1 MELKRIL
8 ARDTRS
14 ATEKAMAL
22 FGPDVLIISNNRVE
36 GQTELIVAL
45 DLVEAYS
52 DELMAEEMGA
62 IEHRQTATRYPSG
75 AALSGVNRR
84 LSSTPSSVNQPFSDH
99 LHQMLQTG
107 GQVEPIGTPASTS
120 TSTSTSNDSGDLL
133 LSQGREQ
140 TRSLEIVSL
149 VREEFAALRQE
160 FRLSQ
165 QTASWQLN
173 QYWPEHIQ
181 PLVQVMT
188 EVGVPTALRALLQEG
203 LREQPTLDIALDS
216 IRAQL
221 THNLERPQEGFPNRG
236 IHVMAG
242 LSGSGKT
249 LMVAKAAQQL
259 AMHYGNEYVAVVSY
273 HDMRAGAWSQTQMLC
288 AQLGVECYRAS
299 DADTLKLLLEELSP
313 KRLILIDTPGVQM
326 EDRLAEILQVC
337 PEAGLHAVVPADSSA
352 VTLSRIMLKSKLPWQ
367 SLMIS
372 KLDEANSPWPLIQ
385 FLIAEGAQCVVSAG
399 GGSDKISDGLK
410 SSGLQKLI
418 NMAMTQLN
426 PTLDAF
432 GADLTQAAAKP
443 ATLETPVNEAEVSN
457 EPLTHAMGLSRP
469 NWSLEMPQ
477 SELHG

>member
-14 ATEKAMAL
+14 ATEKAMAM
-22 FGPDVLIISNNRVE
+22 FGPDVLIISNHRVE

-45 DLVEAYS
+45 DVAEAS
-52 DELMAEEMGA
+52 LDEMFETDAEEQSQESNSVTVTAKGP
-62 IEHRQTATRYPSG
+62 RQ
-75 AALSGVNRR
+75 R
-84 LSSTPSSVNQPFSDH
+84 LSSTPSSVSSPFSDH
-99 LHQMLQTG
+99 LHQLLQPASRMA
-107 GQVEPIGTPASTS
+107 QQAEAEPIAHVSTEH
-120 TSTSTSNDSGDLL
+120 LL
-133 LSQGREQ
+133 TQGREQ
-140 TRSLEIVSL
+140 VRSQEIVSL
-149 VREEFAALRQE
+149 VREELAALRQE

-165 QTASWQLN
+165 QTANWQMN
-173 QYWPEHIQ
+173 QYWPAHIQ
-181 PLVQVMT
+181 PLVQAMT
-188 EVGVPTALRALLQEG
+188 EAAVPTALRALLQEG
-203 LREQPTLDIALDS
+203 LREQPTLDSALDS

-221 THNLERPQEGFPNRG
+221 THNLERPQEGFPNKG
-236 IHVMAG
+236 VHVMAG

-249 LMVAKAAQQL
+249 LMVAKAAQQVAL
-259 AMHYGNEYVAVVSY
+259 HYGTEYVAVVSY

-288 AQLGVECYRAS
+288 AQLGVDCFRAGS
-299 DADTLKLLLEELSP
+299 PETLKLLLDELSP
-313 KRLILIDTPGVQM
+313 RRMIVIDTPGVQM
-326 EDRLAEILQVC
+326 SERLAEILEVC

-399 GGSDKISDGLK
+399 GGSDNISDGLK

-426 PTLDAF
+426 PSLDAF
-432 GADLTQAAAKP
+432 GGDLSQVAAKP
-443 ATLETPVNEAEVSN
+443 ATLETLVNEAEASN

>member
-45 DLVEAYS
+45 DVAEASS

-62 IEHRQTATRYPSG
+62 IEHGQTATPYPSG
-75 AALSGVNRR
+75 VALSGVNKR

-99 LHQMLQTG
+99 LHHLLKTG
-107 GQVEPIGTPASTS
+107 GQGELNGSRDSTA
-120 TSTSTSNDSGDLL
+120 NDSSDHL

-140 TRSLEIVSL
+140 ARSQEIVSL
-149 VREEFAALRQE
+149 VREELAALRQE

-165 QTASWQLN
+165 QTASWQMN
-173 QYWPEHIQ
+173 QYWPAHIQ
-181 PLVQVMT
+181 PLVQAMT

-203 LREQPTLDIALDS
+203 LREQPTLDSALDS

-259 AMHYGNEYVAVVSY
+259 AMQYGNEYVAVVSY

-288 AQLGVECYRAS
+288 AQLGVECYRANG
-299 DADTLKLLLEELSP
+299 ADTLKLLLEELSP

-337 PEAGLHAVVPADSSA
+337 PEAGLHAVVPADSSG
-352 VTLSRIMLKSKLPWQ
+352 VTLSRIMLKSNLNWQ

-372 KLDEANSPWPLIQ
+372 KLDESNSPWPLIQ
-385 FLIAEGAQCVVSAG
+385 FLIAEGAECVVSAG

-418 NMAMTQLN
+418 NIAMTHLT
-426 PTLDAF
+426 PSSDAF
-432 GADLTQAAAKP
+432 APDTMEEATKP
-443 ATLETPVNEAEVSN
+443 ATLDAQVNEADATNV
-457 EPLTHAMGLSRP
+457 PLTHTLGLSRP

>member
-14 ATEKAMAL
+14 ATEKAMAM

-36 GQTELIVAL
+36 GQTELIVAM
-45 DLVEAYS
+45 DVAEAS
-52 DELMAEEMGA
+52 LDELLETDLEAQSQESNSVTVTAKGP
-62 IEHRQTATRYPSG
+62 RQRM
-75 AALSGVNRR
+75 
-84 LSSTPSSVNQPFSDH
+84 SSTPSSVSGPFSDH
-99 LHQMLQTG
+99 LHQLLHPASRMAQ
-107 GQVEPIGTPASTS
+107 QAEAEPIAHVSTEH
-120 TSTSTSNDSGDLL
+120 LL
-133 LSQGREQ
+133 TQGREQ
-140 TRSLEIVSL
+140 VRSQEIVSL
-149 VREEFAALRQE
+149 VREELAALRQE

-165 QTASWQLN
+165 QTANWQMN
-173 QYWPEHIQ
+173 QYWPAHIQ
-181 PLVQVMT
+181 PLVQSMT
-188 EVGVPTALRALLQEG
+188 EAAVPTALRALLQEG
-203 LREQPTLDIALDS
+203 LREQPTLDSALDS

-221 THNLERPQEGFPNRG
+221 THNLERPQEGFPNKG
-236 IHVMAG
+236 VHVMAG

-249 LMVAKAAQQL
+249 LMVAKAAQQVAL
-259 AMHYGNEYVAVVSY
+259 HYGTEYVAVVSY

-288 AQLGVECYRAS
+288 AQLGVDCFRAGS
-299 DADTLKLLLEELSP
+299 PETLKLLLDELSP
-313 KRLILIDTPGVQM
+313 RRMIVIDTPGVQM
-326 EDRLAEILQVC
+326 TERLAEILQVC

>member
-14 ATEKAMAL
+14 ATEKAMAM
-22 FGPDVLIISNNRVE
+22 FGPDVLIISNHRVE

-45 DLVEAYS
+45 DVAEAS
-52 DELMAEEMGA
+52 LDEMLETDAEEQSQESNSVTVTAKGP
-62 IEHRQTATRYPSG
+62 RQ
-75 AALSGVNRR
+75 R
-84 LSSTPSSVNQPFSDH
+84 LSSTPSSVSSPFSDH
-99 LHQMLQTG
+99 LHQLLQPASRMA
-107 GQVEPIGTPASTS
+107 QQAEAEPIAHVSTEH
-120 TSTSTSNDSGDLL
+120 LL
-133 LSQGREQ
+133 TQGREQ
-140 TRSLEIVSL
+140 VRSQEIVSL
-149 VREEFAALRQE
+149 VREELAALRQE

-165 QTASWQLN
+165 QTANWQMN
-173 QYWPEHIQ
+173 QYWPAHIQ
-181 PLVQVMT
+181 PLVQSMT
-188 EVGVPTALRALLQEG
+188 EAAVPTALRALLQEG
-203 LREQPTLDIALDS
+203 LREQPTLDSALDS

-221 THNLERPQEGFPNRG
+221 THNLERPQEGFPNKG
-236 IHVMAG
+236 VHVMAG

-249 LMVAKAAQQL
+249 LMVAKAAQQVAL
-259 AMHYGNEYVAVVSY
+259 HYGTEYVAVVSY

-288 AQLGVECYRAS
+288 AQLGVDCFRAGS
-299 DADTLKLLLEELSP
+299 PETLKLLLDELSP
-313 KRLILIDTPGVQM
+313 RRMIVIDTPGVQM
-326 EDRLAEILQVC
+326 SERLAEILQVC

-426 PTLDAF
+426 PSLDAF
-432 GADLTQAAAKP
+432 GGDLSQVAAKP
-443 ATLETPVNEAEVSN
+443 ATLETLVNEAEASN

>member
-14 ATEKAMAL
+14 ATEKAMAM
-22 FGPDVLIISNNRVE
+22 FGPDVLIISNHRVE

-45 DLVEAYS
+45 DVAEAS
-52 DELMAEEMGA
+52 LDEMLETDAEEQSQESNSVTVTAKGP
-62 IEHRQTATRYPSG
+62 RQ
-75 AALSGVNRR
+75 R
-84 LSSTPSSVNQPFSDH
+84 LSSTPSSVSSPFSDH
-99 LHQMLQTG
+99 LHQLLQPASRMA
-107 GQVEPIGTPASTS
+107 QQAEAEPIAHVSTEH
-120 TSTSTSNDSGDLL
+120 LL
-133 LSQGREQ
+133 TQGREQ
-140 TRSLEIVSL
+140 VRSQEIVSL
-149 VREEFAALRQE
+149 VREELAALRQE

-165 QTASWQLN
+165 QTANWQMN
-173 QYWPEHIQ
+173 QYWPAHIQ
-181 PLVQVMT
+181 PLVQAMT
-188 EVGVPTALRALLQEG
+188 EAAVPTALRALLQEG
-203 LREQPTLDIALDS
+203 LREQPTLDSALDS

-221 THNLERPQEGFPNRG
+221 THNLERPQEGFPNKG
-236 IHVMAG
+236 VHVMAG

-249 LMVAKAAQQL
+249 LMVAKAAQQVAL
-259 AMHYGNEYVAVVSY
+259 HYGTEYVAVVSY

-288 AQLGVECYRAS
+288 AQLGVDCFRAGS
-299 DADTLKLLLEELSP
+299 PETLKLLLDELSP
-313 KRLILIDTPGVQM
+313 RRMIVIDTPGVQM
-326 EDRLAEILQVC
+326 SERLAEILEVC

-385 FLIAEGAQCVVSAG
+385 FLIAEGAKCVVSAG
-399 GGSDKISDGLK
+399 GGSDNISDGLK

-426 PTLDAF
+426 PSLDAF
-432 GADLTQAAAKP
+432 GGDLSQVAAKP
-443 ATLETPVNEAEVSN
+443 ATLETLVNEAEASN

>member
-45 DLVEAYS
+45 DVAQASL
-52 DELMAEEMGA
+52 DELLETDLEAQSQESNSVTVTAKGP
-62 IEHRQTATRYPSG
+62 RQRMS
-75 AALSGVNRR
+75 N
-84 LSSTPSSVNQPFSDH
+84 TPSSLNSPFSDH
-99 LHQMLQTG
+99 LHQLLQPASRMA
-107 GQVEPIGTPASTS
+107 QLVEAEPIANVSKEH
-120 TSTSTSNDSGDLL
+120 LL
-133 LSQGREQ
+133 TQGREQ
-140 TRSLEIVSL
+140 VRSQEIVSL
-149 VREEFAALRQE
+149 VREELAALRQE

-165 QTASWQLN
+165 QTANWQMN
-173 QYWPEHIQ
+173 QYWPVHIQ
-181 PLVQVMT
+181 PLVQAMT
-188 EVGVPTALRALLQEG
+188 EAAVPTALRALLQEG
-203 LREQPTLDIALDS
+203 LREQPTLDSALDS

-221 THNLERPQEGFPNRG
+221 THNLERPQEGFPNKG
-236 IHVMAG
+236 VHVMAG

-249 LMVAKAAQQL
+249 LMVAKAAQQVAL
-259 AMHYGNEYVAVVSY
+259 HYGTEYVAVVSY

-288 AQLGVECYRAS
+288 AQLGVDCFRAGS
-299 DADTLKLLLEELSP
+299 PETLKLLLDELSP
-313 KRLILIDTPGVQM
+313 RRMIVIDTPGVQM
-326 EDRLAEILQVC
+326 SERLAEILQVC

-418 NMAMTQLN
+418 NMAMAQLS

-443 ATLETPVNEAEVSN
+443 ATLETPVNEVEASN

>member
-14 ATEKAMAL
+14 ATEKAMAM
-22 FGPDVLIISNNRVE
+22 FGPDVLIISNHRVE

-45 DLVEAYS
+45 DVAEAS
-52 DELMAEEMGA
+52 LDEMLETDAEEQSQESNSVTVTAKGP
-62 IEHRQTATRYPSG
+62 RQP
-75 AALSGVNRR
+75 
-84 LSSTPSSVNQPFSDH
+84 LSSTPSSVSSPFSDH
-99 LHQMLQTG
+99 LHQLLQPASRMA
-107 GQVEPIGTPASTS
+107 QQAEAEPIAHASTEH
-120 TSTSTSNDSGDLL
+120 LL
-133 LSQGREQ
+133 TQGREQ
-140 TRSLEIVSL
+140 VRSQEIVSL
-149 VREEFAALRQE
+149 VREELAALRQE

-165 QTASWQLN
+165 QTANWQMN
-173 QYWPEHIQ
+173 QYWPAHIQ
-181 PLVQVMT
+181 PLVQAMT
-188 EVGVPTALRALLQEG
+188 EATVPTALRALLQEG
-203 LREQPTLDIALDS
+203 LREQPTLDSALDS

-221 THNLERPQEGFPNRG
+221 THNLERPQEGFPNKG
-236 IHVMAG
+236 VHVMAG

-249 LMVAKAAQQL
+249 LMVAKAAQQVAL
-259 AMHYGNEYVAVVSY
+259 HYGTEYVAVVSY

-288 AQLGVECYRAS
+288 AQLGVDCFRAGS
-299 DADTLKLLLEELSP
+299 PETLKLLLDELSP
-313 KRLILIDTPGVQM
+313 RRMIVIDTPGVQM
-326 EDRLAEILQVC
+326 SERLAEILQVC

-399 GGSDKISDGLK
+399 GGSDNISDGLK

-426 PTLDAF
+426 PSLDAF

-443 ATLETPVNEAEVSN
+443 ATLETPVNEVEASI

>member
-45 DLVEAYS
+45 DLIEAAC
-52 DELMAEEMGA
+52 DEWMAEDMGA
-62 IEHRQTATRYPSG
+62 IELGQTANRHPSG
-75 AALSGVNRR
+75 AASSGVNKR

-99 LHQMLQTG
+99 LHHLLKTG
-107 GQVEPIGTPASTS
+107 GQSESNGLRASTA
-120 TSTSTSNDSGDLL
+120 NDSGDHLL
-133 LSQGREQ
+133 NQGREQ
-140 TRSLEIVSL
+140 ARSQEIVSL
-149 VREEFAALRQE
+149 VREELAALRQE

-165 QTASWQLN
+165 QTASWQMN

-181 PLVQVMT
+181 PLVQAMT

-203 LREQPTLDIALDS
+203 LREQPTLDSALDS

-259 AMHYGNEYVAVVSY
+259 AMQYGNEYVAVVSY

-288 AQLGVECYRAS
+288 AQLGVECYRANG
-299 DADTLKLLLEELSP
+299 ADTLKLLLEELSP

-337 PEAGLHAVVPADSSA
+337 PEAGLHAVVPADSSG
-352 VTLSRIMLKSKLPWQ
+352 VTLSRIMLKSKLNWQ

-372 KLDEANSPWPLIQ
+372 KLDESNSPWPLIQ
-385 FLIAEGAQCVVSAG
+385 FLIAEGAECVVSAG

-418 NMAMTQLN
+418 NIAMTHLT
-426 PTLDAF
+426 PSSDAF
-432 GADLTQAAAKP
+432 APDTMEEAIKP
-443 ATLETPVNEAEVSN
+443 ATLATQVNEADATNV
-457 EPLTHAMGLSRP
+457 PLTHTLGLSRP

>member
-14 ATEKAMAL
+14 ATEKAMAM
-22 FGPDVLIISNNRVE
+22 FGPDVLIISNHRVE

-45 DLVEAYS
+45 DVAEAS
-52 DELMAEEMGA
+52 LDEMLETDAEEQSQESNSVTVTAKGP
-62 IEHRQTATRYPSG
+62 RQ
-75 AALSGVNRR
+75 R
-84 LSSTPSSVNQPFSDH
+84 LSSTPSSDSSPFSDH
-99 LHQMLQTG
+99 LHQLLQPASRMA
-107 GQVEPIGTPASTS
+107 QQAKAEPIAHVSTEH
-120 TSTSTSNDSGDLL
+120 LL
-133 LSQGREQ
+133 TQGREQ
-140 TRSLEIVSL
+140 VRSQEIVSL
-149 VREEFAALRQE
+149 VREELAALRQE

-165 QTASWQLN
+165 QTANWQMN
-173 QYWPEHIQ
+173 QYWPAHIQ
-181 PLVQVMT
+181 PLVQAMT
-188 EVGVPTALRALLQEG
+188 EAAVPTALRALLQEG
-203 LREQPTLDIALDS
+203 LREQPTLDGALDS

-221 THNLERPQEGFPNRG
+221 THNLERPQEGFPNKG
-236 IHVMAG
+236 VHVMAG

-249 LMVAKAAQQL
+249 LMVGKAAQQVAL
-259 AMHYGNEYVAVVSY
+259 HYGTEYVAVVSY

-288 AQLGVECYRAS
+288 AQLGVDCFRAGS
-299 DADTLKLLLEELSP
+299 PETLKLLLDELSP
-313 KRLILIDTPGVQM
+313 RRMIVIDTPGVQM
-326 EDRLAEILQVC
+326 SERLAEILQVC

-399 GGSDKISDGLK
+399 GGSDNISDGLK

-426 PTLDAF
+426 PSLDAF
-432 GADLTQAAAKP
+432 GGDLSQVAAKP
-443 ATLETPVNEAEVSN
+443 ATLETLVNEAEASN

-469 NWSLEMPQ
+469 YWSLEMPQ

>member
-62 IEHRQTATRYPSG
+62 VEPRQTATRNPSG
-75 AALSGVNRR
+75 AALSGVNKR

-107 GQVEPIGTPASTS
+107 GQVEPIGTPA
-120 TSTSTSNDSGDLL
+120 STSTSNDSGDLL

-165 QTASWQLN
+165 QTASWQMN

-299 DADTLKLLLEELSP
+299 GADTLKLLLEELSP

-337 PEAGLHAVVPADSSA
+337 PEAGLHAVVPADSSG
-352 VTLSRIMLKSKLPWQ
+352 VTLSRIMLKLKLNWQ

-372 KLDEANSPWPLIQ
+372 KLDESNSPWPLIQ

-418 NMAMTQLN
+418 NIAMNHLT
-426 PTLDAF
+426 PSSDAF
-432 GADLTQAAAKP
+432 AADTMEEATKP
-443 ATLETPVNEAEVSN
+443 ATLDALVIEADVAN
-457 EPLTHAMGLSRP
+457 VPLTHTLGLSRP

-477 SELHG
+477 SELQG

>member
-45 DLVEAYS
+45 DVAAASS

-62 IEHRQTATRYPSG
+62 IEHGQTATPYLSG
-75 AALSGVNRR
+75 AALSGVNKR

-99 LHQMLQTG
+99 LHHLLKTG
-107 GQVEPIGTPASTS
+107 GQGELNGSHDSTA
-120 TSTSTSNDSGDLL
+120 NDSSDHL

-140 TRSLEIVSL
+140 ARSQEIVSL
-149 VREEFAALRQE
+149 VREELAALRQE

-165 QTASWQLN
+165 QTASWQMN
-173 QYWPEHIQ
+173 QYWPAHIQ
-181 PLVQVMT
+181 PLVQAMT

-203 LREQPTLDIALDS
+203 LREQPTLDSALDS

-259 AMHYGNEYVAVVSY
+259 AMQYGNEYVAVVSY

-288 AQLGVECYRAS
+288 AQLGVECYRANG
-299 DADTLKLLLEELSP
+299 ADTLKLLLEELSP

-337 PEAGLHAVVPADSSA
+337 PEAGLHAVVPADSSG
-352 VTLSRIMLKSKLPWQ
+352 VTLSRIMLKSKLNWQ

-372 KLDEANSPWPLIQ
+372 KLDESNSPWPLIQ

-418 NMAMTQLN
+418 NIAMTHLT
-426 PTLDAF
+426 PSSDAF
-432 GADLTQAAAKP
+432 APDTMEEAIKP
-443 ATLETPVNEAEVSN
+443 ATLVTQVNEADATNV
-457 EPLTHAMGLSRP
+457 PLTHTLGLSRP

>member
-14 ATEKAMAL
+14 ATEKAMAM

-45 DLVEAYS
+45 DVAEAS
-52 DELMAEEMGA
+52 LDELLETDLEAQSQESNSVTVTAKGP
-62 IEHRQTATRYPSG
+62 RQRM
-75 AALSGVNRR
+75 
-84 LSSTPSSVNQPFSDH
+84 SSTPSSVSGPFSDH
-99 LHQMLQTG
+99 LHQLLHPASRMAQ
-107 GQVEPIGTPASTS
+107 QAEAEPIAHVSTEH
-120 TSTSTSNDSGDLL
+120 LL
-133 LSQGREQ
+133 TQGREQ
-140 TRSLEIVSL
+140 VRSQEIVSL
-149 VREEFAALRQE
+149 VREELAALRQE

-165 QTASWQLN
+165 QTANWQMN
-173 QYWPEHIQ
+173 QYWPAHIQ
-181 PLVQVMT
+181 PLVQSMT
-188 EVGVPTALRALLQEG
+188 EAAVPTALRALLQEG
-203 LREQPTLDIALDS
+203 LREQPTLDSALDS

-221 THNLERPQEGFPNRG
+221 THNLERPQEGFPNKG
-236 IHVMAG
+236 VHVMAG

-249 LMVAKAAQQL
+249 LMVAKAAQQVAL
-259 AMHYGNEYVAVVSY
+259 HYGTEYVAVVSY

-288 AQLGVECYRAS
+288 AQLGVDCFRAGS
-299 DADTLKLLLEELSP
+299 PETLKLLLDELSP
-313 KRLILIDTPGVQM
+313 RRMIVIDTPGVQM
-326 EDRLAEILQVC
+326 SERLAEILQVC

-418 NMAMTQLN
+418 NMAMAQLN

-443 ATLETPVNEAEVSN
+443 ATLETPVNEAEASN

>member
-14 ATEKAMAL
+14 ATEKAMAM
-22 FGPDVLIISNNRVE
+22 FGPDVLIISNHRVE

-45 DLVEAYS
+45 DVAEAS
-52 DELMAEEMGA
+52 LDEMLETDAEEQSQESNSVTVTAKGP
-62 IEHRQTATRYPSG
+62 RQ
-75 AALSGVNRR
+75 R
-84 LSSTPSSVNQPFSDH
+84 LSSTPSSVSSPFSDH
-99 LHQMLQTG
+99 LHQLLQPASRMA
-107 GQVEPIGTPASTS
+107 QQAEAEPIAHVSTEH
-120 TSTSTSNDSGDLL
+120 LL
-133 LSQGREQ
+133 TQGREQ
-140 TRSLEIVSL
+140 VRSQEIVSL
-149 VREEFAALRQE
+149 VREELAALRQE

-165 QTASWQLN
+165 QTANWQMN
-173 QYWPEHIQ
+173 QYWPAHIQ
-181 PLVQVMT
+181 PLVQAMT
-188 EVGVPTALRALLQEG
+188 EAAVPTALRALLQEG
-203 LREQPTLDIALDS
+203 LREQPTLDSALDS

-221 THNLERPQEGFPNRG
+221 THNLERPQEGFPNKG
-236 IHVMAG
+236 VHVMAG

-249 LMVAKAAQQL
+249 LMVAKAAQQVAL
-259 AMHYGNEYVAVVSY
+259 HYGTEYVAVVSY

-288 AQLGVECYRAS
+288 AQLGVDCFRAGS
-299 DADTLKLLLEELSP
+299 PETLKLLLDELSP
-313 KRLILIDTPGVQM
+313 RRMIVIDTPGVQM
-326 EDRLAEILQVC
+326 SERLAEILEVC

-385 FLIAEGAQCVVSAG
+385 FLIAEGAQCMVSAG

-426 PTLDAF
+426 PSLDAF
-432 GADLTQAAAKP
+432 GGDLSQVAAKP
-443 ATLETPVNEAEVSN
+443 ATLETLVNEAEASN

>member
-14 ATEKAMAL
+14 ATEKAMAM
-22 FGPDVLIISNNRVE
+22 FGPDVLIISNHRVE

-45 DLVEAYS
+45 DVAEAS
-52 DELMAEEMGA
+52 LDEMLETDAEEQSQESNSVTVTAKGP
-62 IEHRQTATRYPSG
+62 RQ
-75 AALSGVNRR
+75 R
-84 LSSTPSSVNQPFSDH
+84 LSSTPSSVSSPFSDH
-99 LHQMLQTG
+99 LHQLLQPASRMA
-107 GQVEPIGTPASTS
+107 QQAEAEPIAHVSTEH
-120 TSTSTSNDSGDLL
+120 LL
-133 LSQGREQ
+133 TQGREQ
-140 TRSLEIVSL
+140 VRSQEIVSL
-149 VREEFAALRQE
+149 VREELAALRQE

-165 QTASWQLN
+165 QTANWQMN
-173 QYWPEHIQ
+173 QYWPAHIQ
-181 PLVQVMT
+181 PLVQAMT
-188 EVGVPTALRALLQEG
+188 EAAVPTALRALLQEG
-203 LREQPTLDIALDS
+203 LREQPTLDSALDS

-221 THNLERPQEGFPNRG
+221 THNLERPQEGFPNKG
-236 IHVMAG
+236 VHVMAG

-249 LMVAKAAQQL
+249 LMVAKAAQQVAL
-259 AMHYGNEYVAVVSY
+259 HYGTEYVAVVSY

-288 AQLGVECYRAS
+288 AQLGVDCFRAGS
-299 DADTLKLLLEELSP
+299 PETLKLLLDELSP
-313 KRLILIDTPGVQM
+313 RRMIVIDTPGVQM
-326 EDRLAEILQVC
+326 SERLAEILEVC

-426 PTLDAF
+426 PSLDAF
-432 GADLTQAAAKP
+432 GGDMSQVAAKP
-443 ATLETPVNEAEVSN
+443 ATLETPVNEAEASS

>member
-14 ATEKAMAL
+14 ATEKAMAM

-36 GQTELIVAL
+36 GQTELIVAM
-45 DLVEAYS
+45 DVAEAS
-52 DELMAEEMGA
+52 LDELLETDLEAQSQESNSVTVTAKGP
-62 IEHRQTATRYPSG
+62 RQRM
-75 AALSGVNRR
+75 
-84 LSSTPSSVNQPFSDH
+84 SSTPSSVSGPFSDH
-99 LHQMLQTG
+99 LHQLLHPASRMAQ
-107 GQVEPIGTPASTS
+107 QAEAEPIAHVSTEH
-120 TSTSTSNDSGDLL
+120 LL
-133 LSQGREQ
+133 TQGREQ
-140 TRSLEIVSL
+140 VRSQEIVSL
-149 VREEFAALRQE
+149 VREELAALRQE

-165 QTASWQLN
+165 QTANWQMN
-173 QYWPEHIQ
+173 QYWPAHIQ
-181 PLVQVMT
+181 PLVQSMT
-188 EVGVPTALRALLQEG
+188 EAAVPTALRALLQEG
-203 LREQPTLDIALDS
+203 LREQPTLDSALDS

-221 THNLERPQEGFPNRG
+221 THNLERPQEGFPNKG
-236 IHVMAG
+236 VHVMAG

-249 LMVAKAAQQL
+249 LMVAKAAQQVAL
-259 AMHYGNEYVAVVSY
+259 HYGTEYVAVVSY

-288 AQLGVECYRAS
+288 AQLGVDCFRAGS
-299 DADTLKLLLEELSP
+299 PETLKLLLDELSP
-313 KRLILIDTPGVQM
+313 RRMIVIDTPGVQM
-326 EDRLAEILQVC
+326 SERLAEILQVC

-418 NMAMTQLN
+418 NMAMAQLN

>member
-8 ARDTRS
+8 ARDTRT
-14 ATEKAMAL
+14 ATEKAIAM

-36 GQTELIVAL
+36 GQTELIVAM
-45 DLVEAYS
+45 DVAEAS
-52 DELMAEEMGA
+52 LDELLENDLEAQSQESNSVTVTAKGP
-62 IEHRQTATRYPSG
+62 RQRM
-75 AALSGVNRR
+75 
-84 LSSTPSSVNQPFSDH
+84 SSTPSSVSSPFSDH
-99 LHQMLQTG
+99 LHQLLHPASRMAQ
-107 GQVEPIGTPASTS
+107 QAEAEPIAHVSTEH
-120 TSTSTSNDSGDLL
+120 LL
-133 LSQGREQ
+133 TQGREQ
-140 TRSLEIVSL
+140 VRSQEIVSL
-149 VREEFAALRQE
+149 VREELAALRQE

-165 QTASWQLN
+165 QTANWQMN
-173 QYWPEHIQ
+173 QYWPAHIQ
-181 PLVQVMT
+181 PLVQSMT
-188 EVGVPTALRALLQEG
+188 EAAVPTALRALLQEG
-203 LREQPTLDIALDS
+203 LREQPTLDSALDS

-221 THNLERPQEGFPNRG
+221 THNLERPQEGFPNKG
-236 IHVMAG
+236 VHVMAG

-249 LMVAKAAQQL
+249 LMVAKAAQQVAL
-259 AMHYGNEYVAVVSY
+259 HYGTEYVAVVSY

-288 AQLGVECYRAS
+288 AQLGVDCFRAGS
-299 DADTLKLLLEELSP
+299 PETLKLLLDELSP
-313 KRLILIDTPGVQM
+313 RRMIVIDTPGVQM
-326 EDRLAEILQVC
+326 SERLAEILQVC

-426 PTLDAF
+426 PSLDAF
-432 GADLTQAAAKP
+432 GGAMSQVAAKP

>member
-14 ATEKAMAL
+14 ATEKAMAM

-45 DLVEAYS
+45 DVAEAS
-52 DELMAEEMGA
+52 LDELLETDSEAQSQESNSVTVTAKGP
-62 IEHRQTATRYPSG
+62 RQRMS
-75 AALSGVNRR
+75 N
-84 LSSTPSSVNQPFSDH
+84 TPSSVSGPFSDH
-99 LHQMLQTG
+99 LHQLLQPASRMA
-107 GQVEPIGTPASTS
+107 QLVEAEPIAHVSTEH
-120 TSTSTSNDSGDLL
+120 LL
-133 LSQGREQ
+133 TQGREQ
-140 TRSLEIVSL
+140 VRSQEIVSL
-149 VREEFAALRQE
+149 VREELAALRQE

-165 QTASWQLN
+165 QTANWQMN
-173 QYWPEHIQ
+173 QYWPAHIQ
-181 PLVQVMT
+181 PLVQAMT
-188 EVGVPTALRALLQEG
+188 EAAVPTALRALLQEG
-203 LREQPTLDIALDS
+203 LREQPTLDSALDS

-221 THNLERPQEGFPNRG
+221 THNLERPQEGFPNKG
-236 IHVMAG
+236 VHVMAG

-249 LMVAKAAQQL
+249 LMVAKAAQQVAL
-259 AMHYGNEYVAVVSY
+259 HYGTEYVAVVSY

-288 AQLGVECYRAS
+288 AQLGVDCFRAGS
-299 DADTLKLLLEELSP
+299 PETLKLLLDELSP
-313 KRLILIDTPGVQM
+313 RRMIVIDTPGVQM
-326 EDRLAEILQVC
+326 SERLAEILQVC

-432 GADLTQAAAKP
+432 GGDMSQVAAKP
-443 ATLETPVNEAEVSN
+443 ATLETLVNEAEASN

>member
-14 ATEKAMAL
+14 ATEKAMAM
-22 FGPDVLIISNNRVE
+22 FGPDVLIISNHRVE

-45 DLVEAYS
+45 DVADASLEELFESELEANS
-52 DELMAEEMGA
+52 QESNSVTVTA
-62 IEHRQTATRYPSG
+62 ISPRQRI
-75 AALSGVNRR
+75 
-84 LSSTPSSVNQPFSDH
+84 SSTPTSVSSPFNDH
-99 LHQMLQTG
+99 LQHLLQKNSKIAQSTEA
-107 GQVEPIGTPASTS
+107 EPTSNTS
-120 TSTSTSNDSGDLL
+120 TEHLL
-133 LSQGREQ
+133 TQGREQ
-140 TRSLEIVSL
+140 VRSQEIVSL
-149 VREEFAALRQE
+149 VREELAALRQE

-165 QTASWQLN
+165 QTANWQMN
-173 QYWPEHIQ
+173 QYWPAHIQ
-181 PLVQVMT
+181 PLVQAMT
-188 EVGVPTALRALLQEG
+188 EAAVPTALRALLQEG
-203 LREQPTLDIALDS
+203 LREQPTLDSALDS
-216 IRAQL
+216 IRGQL

-236 IHVMAG
+236 VHVMAG

-249 LMVAKAAQQL
+249 LMVAKAAQQVAL
-259 AMHYGNEYVAVVSY
+259 HYGTEYVAVVSY

-288 AQLGVECYRAS
+288 AQLGVECFRAGS
-299 DADTLKLLLEELSP
+299 PETLKLLLDELSP
-313 KRLILIDTPGVQM
+313 RRMIVIDTPGVQM
-326 EDRLAEILQVC
+326 NERLAEILQVC

-418 NMAMTQLN
+418 NLALAQLN
-426 PTLDAF
+426 PSLDAF
-432 GADLTQAAAKP
+432 GGDVSQVAAKP
-443 ATLETPVNEAEVSN
+443 ATLETPVNEAEASN

>member
-45 DLVEAYS
+45 DVAEAYS
-52 DELMAEEMGA
+52 DELMAEELGA
-62 IEHRQTATRYPSG
+62 IDNGPTATRHASG
-75 AALSGVNRR
+75 AAPSGVHKK

-99 LHQMLQTG
+99 LHQLLKTG
-107 GQVEPIGTPASTS
+107 GQGDSNGSRDSNA
-120 TSTSTSNDSGDLL
+120 NDSGDHL

-140 TRSLEIVSL
+140 ARSQEIVSL
-149 VREEFAALRQE
+149 VREELAALRQE

-165 QTASWQLN
+165 QTASWQMN
-173 QYWPEHIQ
+173 QYWPAHIQ
-181 PLVQVMT
+181 PLVQAMT

-203 LREQPTLDIALDS
+203 LREQPTLDSALDS

-259 AMHYGNEYVAVVSY
+259 AMQYGNEYVAVVSY

-288 AQLGVECYRAS
+288 AQLGVECYRANG
-299 DADTLKLLLEELSP
+299 ADTLKLLLEELSP

-337 PEAGLHAVVPADSSA
+337 PDAGLHAVVPADSSG
-352 VTLSRIMLKSKLPWQ
+352 VTLSRIMLKSNLKWQ

-372 KLDEANSPWPLIQ
+372 KLDESNSPWPLIQ
-385 FLIAEGAQCVVSAG
+385 FLIAEGAECVVSAG

-418 NMAMTQLN
+418 NIAMTHLT
-426 PTLDAF
+426 PSLDAF
-432 GADLTQAAAKP
+432 APDTMELATKP
-443 ATLETPVNEAEVSN
+443 ATLVTQVNEADAANVA
-457 EPLTHAMGLSRP
+457 LTHTLGLSRP

-477 SELHG
+477 SQLHG

>member
-14 ATEKAMAL
+14 ATEKAMAM
-22 FGPDVLIISNNRVE
+22 FGPDVLIISNHRVE

-45 DLVEAYS
+45 DVAEAS
-52 DELMAEEMGA
+52 LDEMLEADAEEQSQESNSVTVTAKGP
-62 IEHRQTATRYPSG
+62 RQP
-75 AALSGVNRR
+75 
-84 LSSTPSSVNQPFSDH
+84 LSSTPSSVSSPFSDH
-99 LHQMLQTG
+99 LHQLLQPASRMA
-107 GQVEPIGTPASTS
+107 QQAEAEPIAHASTEH
-120 TSTSTSNDSGDLL
+120 LL
-133 LSQGREQ
+133 TQGREQ
-140 TRSLEIVSL
+140 VRSQEIVSL
-149 VREEFAALRQE
+149 VREELAALRQE

-165 QTASWQLN
+165 QTANWQMN
-173 QYWPEHIQ
+173 QYWPAHIQ
-181 PLVQVMT
+181 PLVQAMT
-188 EVGVPTALRALLQEG
+188 EAAVPTALRALLQEG
-203 LREQPTLDIALDS
+203 LREQPTLDSALDS

-221 THNLERPQEGFPNRG
+221 THNLERPQEGFPNKG
-236 IHVMAG
+236 VHVMAG

-249 LMVAKAAQQL
+249 LMVAKAAQQVAL
-259 AMHYGNEYVAVVSY
+259 HYGTEYVAVVSY

-288 AQLGVECYRAS
+288 AQLGVDCFRAGS
-299 DADTLKLLLEELSP
+299 PETLKLLLDELSP
-313 KRLILIDTPGVQM
+313 RRMIVIDTPGVQM
-326 EDRLAEILQVC
+326 SERLAEILQVC

-399 GGSDKISDGLK
+399 GGSDNISDGLK

-426 PTLDAF
+426 PSLDAF

-443 ATLETPVNEAEVSN
+443 ATLETPVNEVEASI